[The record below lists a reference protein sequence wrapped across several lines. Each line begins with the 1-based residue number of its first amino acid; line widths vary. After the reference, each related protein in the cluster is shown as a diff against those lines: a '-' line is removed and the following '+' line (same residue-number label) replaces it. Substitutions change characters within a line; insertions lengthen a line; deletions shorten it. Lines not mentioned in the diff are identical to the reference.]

1 MKRSLAIVCLS
12 ALVAFAASAANI
24 THRGTAKFFAYSENG
39 PIGSNWATNIPP
51 EYIPGGTSPSNACTR
66 LTADTRLAFVGAFDA
81 YFRRL
86 MASVCFGTAE
96 CTNYTT
102 GADHSLIIDETAD
115 WYEDDT
121 IAAIFDETN
130 GWYAA
135 ANRDYAVT
143 NITVIVSNWVG
154 WVTNVVTLPSG
165 KKTVKIENRYTV
177 ETRQIPDTTRILA
190 RYRDGQSYLR
200 GKSND
205 NGTAKMIDWRSVSA
219 DIGLHY
225 DYYWPNRDTIR
236 PPQVHQH
243 YGNLEWT
250 PQSFIGWSSSAASA
264 PDGSDVDLF
273 GWSSEW
279 VPNLCD
285 AVEHWAYFY
294 PTTWDI
300 FDAPAART
308 AVWDG
313 VFMLPNPEPFLY
325 YDSNCPEEWEQLEQL
340 VKTAPYGGRA
350 QYATNAFDVVF
361 DVVTATNL
369 EATSG
374 FQMLTNLVELY
385 IAGTNNAPLRAHM
398 LPTETNTYHRIDYA
412 EWAGTDGFL
421 ALADMAIAGPQFMP
435 ILAYDSY
442 LTNATID
449 VKYSSPTNGDWF
461 VSIYGDYDTGYWE
474 MTNREVVV
482 GHASTTATPGDGK
495 HDWNICRAEGVNVG
509 ESYVYF
515 SGTGAPGAIL
525 EAPTATTPGIG
536 INRTAEARDKFR
548 DEIIGSLAWDG
559 GLWPGKIINIGW
571 GFVEHWEMGE
581 PHIVAAWSAD
591 GDWFYYYPNA
601 WVSCV
606 LTGAEVDGF
615 AEIASV
621 STKIQPRPFG
631 YKFDRYMSTNSV
643 PCSYPNPT
651 YAGRRGDSGKVEF
664 VDEIKP
670 TAISTIASTTN
681 TEWMS
686 AADAPV
692 YGGNYESNG
701 YRFALA
707 KPSAALY
714 DAKDV
719 DQFWKDTDAELRA
732 KMIDFVT
739 EANGI
744 RPSRDPAALAAD
756 AKPNFDLDLL
766 PQSAGGNGNLT
777 RWLEDGLQS
786 GAVYP
791 EFSTYCDPA
800 DIRITRCDYDP
811 DWDPSE
817 PGSTPWIIEYETVRM
832 DTNGNWQVTGEDVWR
847 CMTVQISATI
857 STNTT
862 LKSGG
867 RYAAGR
873 MTGVEAVRWDFDTM
887 KRAKELQ

>member
-1 MKRSLAIVCLS
+1 MKRFLAIVCLGG
-12 ALVAFAASAANI
+12 LVAFAASAANI
-24 THRGTAKFFAYSENG
+24 THRGTAKYFSYADGG

-51 EYIPGGTSPSNACTR
+51 ASIPGGTSPSNACTR

-102 GADHSLIIDETAD
+102 GADRSLIIDETAD
-115 WYEDDT
+115 WYEDET
-121 IAAIFDETN
+121 IAAIFDKTN
-130 GWYAA
+130 GWYMA

-165 KKTVKIENRYTV
+165 KKKIKIENRYTV

-205 NGTAKMIDWRSVSA
+205 NGTAKMIEWRSVSA

-225 DYYWPNRDTIR
+225 DYYWPTRDTIR

-279 VPNLCD
+279 VSDLCD
-285 AVEHWAYFY
+285 AAENWGYFY

-300 FDAPAART
+300 FDVPAART

-313 VFMLPNPEPFLY
+313 VFMLPNPEPFLD
-325 YDSNCPEEWEQLEQL
+325 YDSKCPEEWEQLERL

-350 QYATNAFDVVF
+350 QYATNAY

-369 EATSG
+369 AATSG

-385 IAGTNNAPLRAHM
+385 IAGTNNALLRAHM
-398 LPTETNTYHRIDYA
+398 LPTATNTYNRIDYA
-412 EWAGTDGFL
+412 EWSGTDGFL

-442 LTNATID
+442 LTNANID

-461 VSIYGDYDTGYWE
+461 VSIYGDYDVGSWE
-474 MTNREVVV
+474 MTNREIVV
-482 GHASTTATPGDGK
+482 GHATTTATPVDGR

-509 ESYVYF
+509 DRYVYF

-536 INRTAEARDKFR
+536 INRTAEARDRFR
-548 DEIIGSLAWDG
+548 DEILASLAWNG
-559 GLWPGKIINIGW
+559 GLWPGKIIHLGW
-571 GFVEHWEMGE
+571 GFVEHWPAGE
-581 PHIVAAWSAD
+581 PRIVAAWSAD
-591 GDWFYYYPNA
+591 GDWIYYYPNA

-606 LTGAEVDGF
+606 MTSADVYGSA
-615 AEIASV
+615 AIASV

-631 YKFDRYMSTNSV
+631 YKLDRYMTTNSV

-692 YGGNYESNG
+692 YGGNYETNG
-701 YRFALA
+701 YRFALS

-719 DQFWKDTDAELRA
+719 DQFWKDADAELRA

-756 AKPNFDLDLL
+756 AKPMFDLDLL

-777 RWLEDGLQS
+777 RWLEDALQS
-786 GAVYP
+786 GAVFP
-791 EFSTYCDPA
+791 VFSTYCDPA

-817 PGSTPWIIEYETVRM
+817 VGIPWIIEYETVRM
-832 DTNGNWQVTGEDVWR
+832 DTNGNWQVTSEDVWR
-847 CMTVQISATI
+847 CLAVQISGTI

-862 LKSGG
+862 LKAGG

-873 MTGVEAVRWDFDTM
+873 MTGCEAVKWDFDTM